1 MSEAK
6 KLCIAVRHLQFE
18 DLGVFEEPVAKGG
31 YEIQYIDAPVEKLDA
46 AYEADLL
53 FILGGPC
60 GVYEHELYPYIK
72 DELTLAKHR
81 IDHQLS
87 MVGVCLGAQIIAAAA
102 GAKVYPGING
112 KEIGWGPISLT
123 EEGRNGPLSPLLLR
137 EAPMFHWH
145 GDTFD
150 LPKGATL
157 LASSEL
163 YENQIYTLGNNILGF
178 QSHPELDPQNIEH
191 WLIGHACELAQTA
204 QADLLQIRADTKNY
218 GERLR
223 ANGIEALSNWLQTI
237 E

>member
-18 DLGVFEEPVAKGG
+18 GLGVFEEPVAKAG
-31 YEIQYIDAPVEKLDA
+31 YEIQYIDAPVEKLDR

-60 GVYEHELYPYIK
+60 GVYEDELYPYIK
-72 DELTLAKHR
+72 DELALAKHR

-102 GAKVYPGING
+102 GAKVYPGPNG

-123 EEGRNGPLSPLLLR
+123 EGGRNGPLSPLLLR
-137 EAPMFHWH
+137 EARMFHWH

-163 YENQIYTLGNNILGF
+163 YENQIYSLGNNILGF

-191 WLIGHACELAQTA
+191 WLIGHACELAHTPQV
-204 QADLLQIRADTKNY
+204 DLLQIRADTKRY
-218 GERLR
+218 GDSLR
-223 ANGIEALSNWLQTI
+223 ANGVEALSNWLQTI

>member
-6 KLCIAVRHLQFE
+6 KLCVAVRHLQFE
-18 DLGVFEEPVAKGG
+18 DLGIFAGPISKAG
-31 YEIQYIDAPVEKLDA
+31 YEIQYIDAPVEKLDM

-60 GVYEHELYPYIK
+60 GVYEDDLYPFLK
-72 DELTLAKHR
+72 DELALAKHR
-81 IDHQLS
+81 IENNLP
-87 MVGVCLGAQIIAAAA
+87 MIGICLGAQIIAAAA

-112 KEIGWGPISLT
+112 KEIGWGPILLT
-123 EEGRNGPLSPLLLR
+123 EEGGDGPLSPLSLR
-137 EAPMFHWH
+137 DAPMFHWH

-150 LPKGATL
+150 LPEEATL

-223 ANGIEALSNWLQTI
+223 ANGVEALSNWLQTI

>member
-18 DLGVFEEPVAKGG
+18 DLGVFEGPVVKAG
-31 YEIQYIDAPVEKLDA
+31 YEIQYIDAPVEKLDT

-60 GVYEHELYPYIK
+60 GVYEDELYPYIN
-72 DELTLAKHR
+72 DELALAKHR
-81 IDHQLS
+81 IDNQLS
-87 MVGVCLGAQIIAAAA
+87 MVGICLGAQIIAAAA
-102 GAKVYPGING
+102 GAKVYPGTKG

-123 EEGRNGPLSPLLLR
+123 EEGGNGPLSSLLLR
-137 EAPMFHWH
+137 DAPMFHWH

-163 YENQIYTLGNNILGF
+163 YENQIYSLGKNILGF
-178 QSHPELDPQNIEH
+178 QSHPELNPQKIEY
-191 WLIGHACELAQTA
+191 WLIGHTCELAHTP
-204 QADLLQIRADTKNY
+204 QADLLQIRADTKRY
-218 GERLR
+218 GESLE
-223 ANGIEALSNWLQTI
+223 ANGVKALSNWLQTI
-237 E
+237 K

>member
-6 KLCIAVRHLQFE
+6 KLCVAVRHLQFE
-18 DLGVFEEPVAKGG
+18 DLGIFAGPIAQAG
-31 YEIQYIDAPVEKLDA
+31 YEIQYIDSPVEKLVM

-60 GVYEHELYPYIK
+60 GVYEDDLYPFLK
-72 DELTLAKHR
+72 DEVALAKHR
-81 IDHQLS
+81 IENNLP
-87 MVGVCLGAQIIAAAA
+87 MIGICLGAQIIALAA
-102 GAKVYPGING
+102 GAKVYPGPNG
-112 KEIGWGPISLT
+112 KEIGWGPILLT
-123 EEGRNGPLSPLLLR
+123 EEGRNGPLSPLSLR
-137 EAPMFHWH
+137 DAPMFHWH

-150 LPKGATL
+150 LPEGASL

-163 YENQIYTLGNNILGF
+163 YKNQIYSLGNNILGF

-223 ANGIEALSNWLQTI
+223 ANGVEALSNWLQTI